1 MPNSLESYYRQPQ
14 LHITLPSGG
23 KWWAPGSVEFSAN
36 NELPVMPMTARDELA
51 IKQPDALMNG
61 QATVDVIQ
69 SCIPMIKN
77 AWSMPSCDV
86 DTILLAIRIATYGTN
101 MDVITTVPKVQK
113 PNTVQVDLNY
123 LLDSCKF
130 STHSDTV
137 ALDNGLI
144 VEIRPL
150 SYKQL
155 TDIQLH
161 AYEEQRMVRNI
172 TDSKL
177 TEDEKIKQ
185 YQSVFLKLTNYTV
198 ERLSNSVVS
207 ITTPQETVTDRNQ
220 IYQFISNIDTKTA
233 DQIKQKMEEL
243 RLLGS
248 IKPIQIATPQEFIDD
263 GAPDSYETAINMDNS
278 NFFGLKSFRSRNL
291 S

>member
-23 KWWAPGSVEFSAN
+23 KWWAPGSIVFSAN
-36 NELPVMPMTARDELA
+36 NELPVMPMTARDEMA

-69 SCIPMIKN
+69 SCVPGIKN
-77 AWSMPSCDV
+77 AWSMPSCDI
-86 DTILLAIRIATYGTN
+86 DTILLGIRIATYGNT
-101 MDVITTVPKVQK
+101 MDVVTTVPKVQK
-113 PNTVQVDLNY
+113 PNTVQVDLNH
-123 LLDSCKF
+123 LLESCKF
-130 STHSDTV
+130 TIYNDTV
-137 ALDNGLI
+137 TLDNGLV

-161 AYEEQRMVRNI
+161 AYEEQRMIKNI

-198 ERLSNSVVS
+198 EQLSNSIVS
-207 ITTPQETVTDRNQ
+207 ITTPQETVTDRMV
-220 IYQFISNIDTKTA
+220 ITQFVQNIDTKTA
-233 DQIKQKMEEL
+233 DQIKEKMEEL
-243 RLLGS
+243 RTLGT
-248 IKPIQIATPQEFIDD
+248 IKPIQIASPQELIED
-263 GAPDSYETAINMDNS
+263 GAPANYETTITMDNS

-291 S
+291 K